1 MTDRFDIV
9 VAGAGHNSLV
19 AAAYLAKAG
28 YRCLILEGR
37 SILGGNVI
45 TEELTLP
52 GFRHD
57 SCGTAH
63 VILQDSPMMRNDELG
78 LADYGLEY
86 IHPEIVCH
94 APFLDGS
101 WLTQY
106 HDIER
111 TIEQFGKFSK
121 KDADAYRRMYQEYDA
136 IKPLFDAAS
145 YTPIGFGKPINDR
158 LNEHPDGKKWLRRQ
172 ARSAWEVARAIS
184 NMPCRNGSSTSLART
199 RSPPREKNVAG
210 VFRKASRRRS
220 TSACFARSGRW
231 RRLALLLR
239 LTGLT
244 PPGPA
249 KPSVRAAPQ
258 ALSTI
263 SDRREKSGVSSGCTP
278 HTSASRRAV
287 VRSGV
292 RLRIGAAGRSRAARR
307 AVRPA
312 AV

>member
-1 MTDRFDIV
+1 MRMTDRFDIV

-28 YRCLILEGR
+28 YRCLVLEGR
-37 SILGGNVI
+37 SVLGGNVV

-111 TIEQFGKFSK
+111 VIELDFVRATEHAALNSIQWLGRGEKEL
-121 KDADAYRRMYQEYDA
+121 ADAAACDA
-136 IKPLFDAAS
+136 IRGMFDLMNICGEVVIGEGIKDNAPGIFKGEHLGTW
-145 YTPIGFGKPINDR
+145 TPGSSRFSRSSN
-158 LNEHPDGKKWLRRQ
+158 
-172 ARSAWEVARAIS
+172 ASAW
-184 NMPCRNGSSTSLART
+184 SL
-199 RSPPREKNVAG
+199 G
-210 VFRKASRRRS
+210 
-220 TSACFARSGRW
+220 
-231 RRLALLLR
+231 
-239 LTGLT
+239 
-244 PPGPA
+244 
-249 KPSVRAAPQ
+249 AP
-258 ALSTI
+258 
-263 SDRREKSGVSSGCTP
+263 
-278 HTSASRRAV
+278 
-287 VRSGV
+287 
-292 RLRIGAAGRSRAARR
+292 
-307 AVRPA
+307 
-312 AV
+312 